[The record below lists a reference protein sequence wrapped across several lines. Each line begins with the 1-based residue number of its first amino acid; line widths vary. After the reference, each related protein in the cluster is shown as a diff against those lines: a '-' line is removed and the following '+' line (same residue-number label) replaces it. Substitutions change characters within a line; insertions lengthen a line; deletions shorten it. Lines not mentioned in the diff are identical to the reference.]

1 MRYSAPDGMFPP
13 NALTPRQPELRA
25 YDEPWYRAVPN
36 ALSEWMGL
44 GPSGREIMRNALGPS
59 NPLNIPAQAQEAGH
73 EIGGGLAMGDYARAG
88 MGGLGLAMAIGPG
101 PRFFPRGVR
110 ATAEPPNVVPQGIR
124 AYHGS
129 PHDFNAERLVRY
141 PDGRTEYVVGST
153 SGLPDV
159 PTGATSVKD
168 FPFGRFR
175 EDKIG
180 TGEGAQAYGYGVAYV
195 AESEGVARSYRDGLS
210 AGQVS
215 AGGRAIPTAGGLK
228 SSNVTYQRQYDSLS
242 LAEQM
247 LADHNGHFDRAIRD
261 LDALRQAKLKRPN
274 DKFIT
279 NTADEYAAAA
289 EQLRKMKTG
298 EWAEPVKG
306 RMYEVNINARPE
318 DFLDWDKPL
327 SQQPASIQSGVR
339 KYMGLDKGGRADE
352 IGWRNIADRPLDDA
366 IGNVLRS
373 DTSGLREAGIPGIRY
388 KDAMSRGAEGGT
400 SNYVVFDSNLI
411 SILRKYG
418 LLPPAAAGAA
428 AMTSQPNQEQ

>member
-1 MRYSAPDGMFPP
+1 VADNALMRYSAPDGMFPP

-73 EIGGGLAMGDYARAG
+73 EIGGGLATGDYARAG
-88 MGGLGLAMAIGPG
+88 MGGLGLAMAIGLG

-110 ATAEPPNVVPQGIR
+110 APAETPNVVPQGIR

-129 PHDFNAERLVRY
+129 PHDF
-141 PDGRTEYVVGST
+141 DKFDIS
-153 SGLPDV
+153 
-159 PTGATSVKD
+159 
-168 FPFGRFR
+168 
-175 EDKIG
+175 KIG
-180 TGEGAQAYGYGVAYV
+180 TGEGAQAFGHGLYF
-195 AESEGVARSYRDGLS
+195 AENEGVARSYRDTL
-210 AGQVS
+210 
-215 AGGRAIPTAGGLK
+215 GGKAIPPPKMFGNQTDADLMARAENAVALANYDKGHAA
-228 SSNVTYQRQYDSLS
+228 QRLRSEANYFKNQGDADSATKLG
-242 LAEQM
+242 A
-247 LADHNGHFDRAIRD
+247 LADRIETGD
-261 LDALRQAKLKRPN
+261 LTFKPH
-274 DKFIT
+274 
-279 NTADEYAAAA
+279 
-289 EQLRKMKTG
+289 
-298 EWAEPVKG
+298 G

-327 SQQPASIQSGVR
+327 SQQSEKVR
-339 KYMGLDKGGRADE
+339 KTIEPALKKAAADMGKGASPEKIAQLESMGLKSV
-352 IGWRNIADRPLDDA
+352 ADRMRPKEIDPWSLDVA
-366 IGNVLRS
+366 HLATEYPNA
-373 DTSGLREAGIPGIRY
+373 LREAGIPGIRY

-400 SNYVVFDSNLI
+400 SNYVVFDDKLV